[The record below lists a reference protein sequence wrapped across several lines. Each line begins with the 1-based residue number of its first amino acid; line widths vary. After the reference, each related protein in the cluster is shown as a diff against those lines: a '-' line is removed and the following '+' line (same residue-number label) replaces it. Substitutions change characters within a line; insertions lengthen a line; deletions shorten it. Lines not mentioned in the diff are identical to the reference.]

1 MTFIKHMGTIR
12 KATSSDRIPGYDK
25 AYWHAKTPQERLD
38 AALKLIQQAKAIYRA
53 NPANPPLVDGNRVF
67 KFRSADE
74 RRKR

>member
-1 MTFIKHMGTIR
+1 MTFINAMSTIR
-12 KATSSDRIPGYDK
+12 KATSPDEIPGYDK

-38 AALKLIQQAKAIYRA
+38 AALKLILHAKAIYRA

-74 RRKR
+74 RGKR